1 MVTRYL
7 QILAIVER
15 LLDLHV
21 GIVYKYS
28 HGSINR
34 SRSIITLDTS
44 TVPRWSETIACILEC

>member
-21 GIVYKYS
+21 VSCAHIHMVA
-28 HGSINR
+28 
-34 SRSIITLDTS
+34 ITTAKVS
-44 TVPRWSETIACILEC
+44 PQ